1 MTPSWLLL
9 CYCVLVALSSLAGG
23 VVPVLV
29 RMTHL
34 RTQLLMSFVS
44 GLMLAIAITH
54 LIPHSMEMLP
64 SSTLSGAFTL
74 GGVIGMFLL
83 LRVFHAHHHAA
94 HEDASTHS
102 MPCEA
107 DDRCHAHSLD
117 DSAAI
122 ESRPIELK
130 DGQPL
135 VSQKLALPV
144 LGPSAE
150 AHSHHHEQH
159 DHDDHAAHKTK
170 YGWIGMLFGLGL
182 HTMMDGVALAASVA
196 AEAHHGAWM
205 DLAGLGTFLAVALH
219 KPIDA
224 FSIGSIMRKDGWG
237 LQERS
242 AVNLCFSL
250 ACPLGAMLFWLGAT
264 RLGAETSTIVGCGLA
279 LSAGFFICI
288 ALADLLPEVHF
299 HDHDRLKLT
308 LALFLGILMAI
319 GIESL
324 PGHQH
329 GIGDT
334 HSHDGESAPKVP
346 AVSESLDR

>member
-94 HEDASTHS
+94 HDEASTHS
-102 MPCEA
+102 IPCEA
-107 DDRCHAHSLD
+107 DDRCHAHSHD
-117 DSAAI
+117 DSPSTQSSSGHAL
-122 ESRPIELK
+122 S
-130 DGQPL
+130 
-135 VSQKLALPV
+135 LPV
-144 LGPSAE
+144 LSQASATNR
-150 AHSHHHEQH
+150 HHHETSVH
-159 DHDDHAAHKTK
+159 DEQASAKNK
-170 YGWIGMLFGLGL
+170 YGWLGMLFGLGL

-205 DLAGLGTFLAVALH
+205 ELAGLGTFLAVALH

-250 ACPLGAMLFWLGAT
+250 ACPLGAMLFWFGAT
-264 RLGAETSTIVGCGLA
+264 RLGAETSIIVGCGLA

-299 HDHDRLKLT
+299 HDHDRFKLT

-334 HSHDGESAPKVP
+334 HSHGTA
-346 AVSESLDR
+346 DRPVKMNADDE

>member
-23 VVPVLV
+23 IVPVLI

-54 LIPHSMEMLP
+54 LIPHSMELLP
-64 SSTLSGAFTL
+64 SPTMSGGFTL

-94 HEDASTHS
+94 HDDASTHS
-102 MPCEA
+102 IPCGE
-107 DDRCHAHSLD
+107 DDRCHAHSHDHDHSLLPVTPQGTQLQ
-117 DSAAI
+117 A
-122 ESRPIELK
+122 
-130 DGQPL
+130 G
-135 VSQKLALPV
+135 ALPV
-144 LGPSAE
+144 LTVDNQVQGPVSKGHHDHSG
-150 AHSHHHEQH
+150 HSH
-159 DHDDHAAHKTK
+159 AAGTTK
-170 YGWIGMLFGLGL
+170 YGWLGMLFGLGL

-196 AEAHHGAWM
+196 AEAEHGAWM

-237 LQERS
+237 LRERS

-264 RLGAETSTIVGCGLA
+264 
-279 LSAGFFICI
+279 
-288 ALADLLPEVHF
+288 
-299 HDHDRLKLT
+299 
-308 LALFLGILMAI
+308 M
-319 GIESL
+319 
-324 PGHQH
+324 
-329 GIGDT
+329 
-334 HSHDGESAPKVP
+334 
-346 AVSESLDR
+346 

>member
-1 MTPSWLLL
+1 M
-9 CYCVLVALSSLAGG
+9 
-23 VVPVLV
+23 
-29 RMTHL
+29 
-34 RTQLLMSFVS
+34 
-44 GLMLAIAITH
+44 
-54 LIPHSMEMLP
+54 
-64 SSTLSGAFTL
+64 
-74 GGVIGMFLL
+74 
-83 LRVFHAHHHAA
+83 
-94 HEDASTHS
+94 
-102 MPCEA
+102 
-107 DDRCHAHSLD
+107 
-117 DSAAI
+117 
-122 ESRPIELK
+122 

-150 AHSHHHEQH
+150 AHSHHHEHH
-159 DHDDHAAHKTK
+159 DHGTQKTK

-279 LSAGFFICI
+279 LSAGFLSASHLRTCCPKCTFMITI
-288 ALADLLPEVHF
+288 A
-299 HDHDRLKLT
+299 
-308 LALFLGILMAI
+308 
-319 GIESL
+319 
-324 PGHQH
+324 
-329 GIGDT
+329 
-334 HSHDGESAPKVP
+334 
-346 AVSESLDR
+346 